1 MVKPR
6 IIETGEGIQG
16 EFDVK
21 IYDQMQR
28 RFRDKGWIETPRI
41 IRSGIIK
48 GRALEVGSG
57 PGYLGLEWL
66 KTTKETTL
74 QGVDISAEMIHIAE
88 QNARTYGLEHRIR
101 YVQSDA
107 QKIPFNES
115 TFDAVFSNGSMHEW
129 AEPKRVCN
137 EIHRV
142 LKPNARYFI
151 SDLRRDINPLMKWS
165 MYLITKPK
173 EIRPGL
179 RTSLN
184 AAYTVSELRALLD
197 ETLLKAAHITK
208 NIIGL
213 EITGGKT

>member
-6 IIETGEGIQG
+6 VIETEEGIQG

-21 IYDQMQR
+21 IYDSMQR

-41 IRSGIIK
+41 IKSGITQ
-48 GRALEVGSG
+48 GEVLEIGSG

-66 KTTKETTL
+66 KNTKETSL
-74 QGVDISAEMIHIAE
+74 QGVDISFEMIHIAE
-88 QNARTYGLEHRIR
+88 QNAREYGFEQRTR

-107 QKIPFNES
+107 QRIPFDDNS
-115 TFDAVFSNGSMHEW
+115 FDAVFSNGSLHEW
-129 AEPKRVCN
+129 AEPKNVLN

-142 LKPNARYFI
+142 LKPNGRYFI
-151 SDLRRDINPLMKWS
+151 SDLRRDINLLMKWS

-179 RTSLN
+179 STSLN
-184 AAYTVSELRALLD
+184 AAYTVDEIRAILN
-197 ETLLKAAHITK
+197 ETLLKDAHITK

-213 EITGGKT
+213 EITGVRT

>member
-6 IIETGEGIQG
+6 VIETEEGIQG

-21 IYDQMQR
+21 IYDSMQR

-41 IRSGIIK
+41 IKSGITQ
-48 GRALEVGSG
+48 GRVLEIGSG

-66 KTTKETTL
+66 KNTKETLL
-74 QGVDISAEMIHIAE
+74 QGVDISSEMIHLAE
-88 QNARTYGLEHRIR
+88 QNAREYGFEQRTR

-107 QKIPFNES
+107 QRIPFDDNS
-115 TFDAVFSNGSMHEW
+115 FDAVFSNGSLHEW
-129 AEPKRVCN
+129 AEPKNVLN

-142 LKPNARYFI
+142 LKPNGRYFI
-151 SDLRRDINPLMKWS
+151 SDLRRDINLLMKWS

-184 AAYTVSELRALLD
+184 AAYTVDEIHAILN
-197 ETLLKAAHITK
+197 ETLLKDAHITK

-213 EITGGKT
+213 EITGVKA